1 VKPFFYRR
9 LASLPATANRF
20 CLNHDLPIPF
30 AGQSRMEVDFLCADA
45 RLVVELD
52 GAQHLAEANAYRQ
65 VREKDALLQEHG
77 YYVLRFL
84 VEDLSQHLDRVLDT
98 VLRVLD
104 TRLRQF

>member
-1 VKPFFYRR
+1 
-9 LASLPATANRF
+9 
-20 CLNHDLPIPF
+20 
-30 AGQSRMEVDFLCADA
+30 
-45 RLVVELD
+45 
-52 GAQHLAEANAYRQ
+52 LAEANAYRQ
-65 VREKDALLQEHG
+65 DREKDALLQEHG

>member
-1 VKPFFYRR
+1 
-9 LASLPATANRF
+9 LIINGAGEGNRT
-20 CLNHDLPIPF
+20 LVIVPLIY
-30 AGQSRMEVDFLCADA
+30 ADA

-52 GAQHLAEANAYRQ
+52 GAQHLADANAYRRD
-65 VREKDALLQEHG
+65 REKDALLQEHG

-104 TRLRQF
+104 TRLGQI